1 MSDESTRP
9 ERRIWRS
16 DVRQDVDDELAFHLE
31 MRRRDFAGRGVDD
44 AAARQAAAQRFG
56 DVASVAAACRQIDE
70 GWRREQRRAGMWAD
84 ARQDAAYAIRSLR
97 KTPGFT
103 LIAILTLALGIG
115 ANTAIFSVI
124 NGVLL
129 RPLPYRHAD
138 RIVFVWSSRDSSSRE
153 PLTPARLLDFRER
166 ITSVT
171 GMAGI
176 SQISVNLT
184 GDGDPERVR
193 ASSVS
198 SSFFDVLGVPA
209 MLGDPFHAGRTDDRA
224 VVLGYGLWVRRFGS
238 DRGIVGRQIMVNGT
252 GRTVVAVMP
261 RDFDWP
267 AITARP
273 TTGGG
278 PELWIPG
285 AIRDVPRTPNDRPD
299 EDMSANRRAGYI
311 RAIARLADGVTV
323 AQAQIEAG
331 LVAQRIGRE
340 HPDTDGG
347 RGAAVVPLR
356 AQFFGHVSGPLAV
369 LAGAVA
375 LVLAIACA
383 NVASLLLGRAT
394 ARRTEIA
401 VRLALGA
408 TRGRILRQLLTESV
422 MLATAGAV
430 CGVVLAW
437 WAQSALVRLSPSDV
451 LRMEEVR
458 IDPLVLVFAAALA
471 LITGILFG
479 FLPAHQASA
488 GSANTDLHD
497 GGTRTSAGPRS
508 TRTREALVA
517 LQIAV
522 ALVLLVGAMLLLR
535 SFSALQHVDTGIDT
549 HNLLTF
555 DMFLSGSRA
564 ESQSKRAAFYDE
576 ALARIRNLPGVVAAG
591 AAVTLPIGG
600 DDFSSAYVIDGRP
613 APPPGQEASAGYQ
626 VVTPGYFEAMGIPL
640 LSGRDFRANDDQSA
654 QPVILVNRA
663 LAQREWP
670 GQDPVGQRLRTGP
683 DEPWMTIIGVV
694 GDIRHRGPA
703 SPPRVEFYQPHTQRS
718 FSFMAFVVRTA
729 TDPATMVRSIRSEI
743 TRLEPTQPISAVA
756 TMDDHLARSLSRP
769 RFMSTLVT
777 MFGMLALALAVVGI
791 YGVMAYSV
799 TQRTREIAIR
809 MALGARAGTVVTMIL
824 SRTLWLAAAGVA
836 AGLAGAAA
844 ATRALS
850 GLLFGVDAGDVK
862 IFAAAA
868 SVLAI
873 AALLAG
879 VVPALRATR
888 VTGADALGHR

>member
-1 MSDESTRP
+1 
-9 ERRIWRS
+9 
-16 DVRQDVDDELAFHLE
+16 
-31 MRRRDFAGRGVDD
+31 
-44 AAARQAAAQRFG
+44 
-56 DVASVAAACRQIDE
+56 
-70 GWRREQRRAGMWAD
+70 
-84 ARQDAAYAIRSLR
+84 
-97 KTPGFT
+97 
-103 LIAILTLALGIG
+103 
-115 ANTAIFSVI
+115 
-124 NGVLL
+124 
-129 RPLPYRHAD
+129 
-138 RIVFVWSSRDSSSRE
+138 
-153 PLTPARLLDFRER
+153 
-166 ITSVT
+166 
-171 GMAGI
+171 
-176 SQISVNLT
+176 
-184 GDGDPERVR
+184 
-193 ASSVS
+193 
-198 SSFFDVLGVPA
+198 
-209 MLGDPFHAGRTDDRA
+209 
-224 VVLGYGLWVRRFGS
+224 
-238 DRGIVGRQIMVNGT
+238 
-252 GRTVVAVMP
+252 
-261 RDFDWP
+261 
-267 AITARP
+267 
-273 TTGGG
+273 
-278 PELWIPG
+278 
-285 AIRDVPRTPNDRPD
+285 
-299 EDMSANRRAGYI
+299 
-311 RAIARLADGVTV
+311 
-323 AQAQIEAG
+323 
-331 LVAQRIGRE
+331 
-340 HPDTDGG
+340 
-347 RGAAVVPLR
+347 
-356 AQFFGHVSGPLAV
+356 
-369 LAGAVA
+369 
-375 LVLAIACA
+375 
-383 NVASLLLGRAT
+383 VASLLLGRAT

-497 GGTRTSAGPRS
+497 SGTRTSAGPRS